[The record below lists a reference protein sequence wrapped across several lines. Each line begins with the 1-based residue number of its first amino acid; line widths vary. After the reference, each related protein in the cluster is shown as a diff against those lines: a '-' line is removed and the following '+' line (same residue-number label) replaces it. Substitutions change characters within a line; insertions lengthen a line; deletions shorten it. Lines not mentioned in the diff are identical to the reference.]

1 MEKTERRQIRVY
13 GIVQGVGFR
22 PAVDRHAHA
31 LGIRGTVANRGSFV
45 EINAEGVPSV
55 LDEFERRVKEQP
67 PERAVILKMDVKL
80 LEQSPA
86 AGFGDIAG
94 QSQESDGFRI
104 VESEKTSGEIFI
116 SPDIAICDTCKAEL
130 FDKNS
135 RRYLH
140 PFINCTC
147 CGPRFSLLEALPYD
161 RERTSMKK
169 FPMCPQCRR
178 EYFDPKSRF
187 YDAQPV
193 CCNDCGPQVYL
204 IERAGE
210 TDRRI
215 SVRGAAAISRARQ
228 ILVQGGIIAV
238 KGIGGFHLA
247 CNAADEDAVTRLRRL
262 KRRPMKP
269 FAVMARDEAVCR
281 RECEV
286 SPEQHQILTGHQKP
300 ILLLPK
306 KAGGRICSAVAP
318 DIPTIGMMLPYA
330 PIQLLLFTYE
340 DTWQEQ
346 MPDVLVMT
354 SGNAS
359 GAPIASNDAEAM
371 DEIAGFC
378 DAILS
383 NNRDIRIR
391 TDDSVMDFY
400 DHAPYMIR
408 RSRGYAPLPFLL
420 SRPYQGQVLGI
431 GGELKNTFCLGKDQI
446 FYPSAYVGDL
456 ADLRTVKALED
467 AVKKTET
474 LLEMRPQVIAADL
487 HPRYNSTL
495 VAEKLAEERGIPLL
509 RVQHHYAHVL
519 SCMAENDY
527 LEPVIGV
534 SFDGTGYGTDGT
546 IWGGEFLLS
555 DIGHFER
562 GGHITPFWQIG
573 GDIAAREGWRIAVS
587 MLHQIFGAG
596 ADDIIRRLG
605 LCDEMAA
612 GALKVLFT
620 RKINAVQSTSAGR
633 LFDAVSAILG
643 IRRASTYE
651 GEAAT
656 ALMYSAMRGKTQ
668 ASGSLA
674 TLTGLCRA
682 RDDLR
687 QNRREEVGGQPRPDG
702 APQPCVLPHPDV
714 LPRLNNLPQPDVLPT
729 EALVRALVLAKLDGA
744 GSEELAYEFHRELAQ
759 MIVRETVS
767 LSERTG
773 VKTAALTGGVFQNR
787 LLLELVEKG
796 LQAEKIQ
803 VLRHHLVPPN
813 DGGIALGQALYAM
826 AALGQKNGVQ
836 PPA

>member
-1 MEKTERRQIRVY
+1 M
-13 GIVQGVGFR
+13 
-22 PAVDRHAHA
+22 
-31 LGIRGTVANRGSFV
+31 
-45 EINAEGVPSV
+45 
-55 LDEFERRVKEQP
+55 
-67 PERAVILKMDVKL
+67 
-80 LEQSPA
+80 
-86 AGFGDIAG
+86 
-94 QSQESDGFRI
+94 
-104 VESEKTSGEIFI
+104 
-116 SPDIAICDTCKAEL
+116 
-130 FDKNS
+130 
-135 RRYLH
+135 
-140 PFINCTC
+140 
-147 CGPRFSLLEALPYD
+147 
-161 RERTSMKK
+161 
-169 FPMCPQCRR
+169 
-178 EYFDPKSRF
+178 
-187 YDAQPV
+187 
-193 CCNDCGPQVYL
+193 
-204 IERAGE
+204 
-210 TDRRI
+210 
-215 SVRGAAAISRARQ
+215 
-228 ILVQGGIIAV
+228 
-238 KGIGGFHLA
+238 
-247 CNAADEDAVTRLRRL
+247 
-262 KRRPMKP
+262 
-269 FAVMARDEAVCR
+269 
-281 RECEV
+281 
-286 SPEQHQILTGHQKP
+286 
-300 ILLLPK
+300 
-306 KAGGRICSAVAP
+306 
-318 DIPTIGMMLPYA
+318 
-330 PIQLLLFTYE
+330 
-340 DTWQEQ
+340 
-346 MPDVLVMT
+346 
-354 SGNAS
+354 
-359 GAPIASNDAEAM
+359 
-371 DEIAGFC
+371 
-378 DAILS
+378 
-383 NNRDIRIR
+383 
-391 TDDSVMDFY
+391 
-400 DHAPYMIR
+400 
-408 RSRGYAPLPFLL
+408 
-420 SRPYQGQVLGI
+420 
-431 GGELKNTFCLGKDQI
+431 
-446 FYPSAYVGDL
+446 
-456 ADLRTVKALED
+456 KALED

-587 MLHQIFGAG
+587 MLHQIFDAG
-596 ADDIIRRLG
+596 ADDLIRRLG

-668 ASGSLA
+668 AAGRLA
-674 TLTGLCRA
+674 ALTGLCRA

-687 QNRREEVGGQPRPDG
+687 QNRREEVGGQPQPDG
-702 APQPCVLPHPDV
+702 APQPCVLPHPNV

-826 AALGQKNGVQ
+826 AALGQENGVQ

>member
-45 EINAEGVPSV
+45 EINAGGVPSV
-55 LDEFERRVKEQP
+55 LDEFEKRVKEQP

-94 QSQESDGFRI
+94 QSQGSDGFRI

-340 DTWQEQ
+340 DAWQER

-359 GAPIASNDAEAM
+359 GAPIASNDAEAL

-408 RSRGYAPLPFLL
+408 RSRGYAPLPFLV

-474 LLEMRPQVIAADL
+474 LLEMKPQVIAADL
-487 HPRYNSTL
+487 HPKYNSTL

-534 SFDGTGYGTDGT
+534 SFDGTGFGTDGT

-562 GGHITPFWQIG
+562 GGHIAPFWQIG
-573 GDIAAREGWRIAVS
+573 GDTAAREGWRIAVS
-587 MLHQIFGAG
+587 MLQQIFGAG
-596 ADDIIRRLG
+596 ADDLIRRLG

-656 ALMYSAMRGKTQ
+656 ALMYSAMRGR
-668 ASGSLA
+668 AHAAGSLA
-674 TLTGLCRA
+674 SLTELCQSGDSLA
-682 RDDLR
+682 
-687 QNRREEVGGQPRPDG
+687 QNRQAVEAGGQPQPDG
-702 APQPCVLPHPDV
+702 APQPGVLPHPNV

-729 EALVRALVLAKLDGA
+729 DSLVRALVLAKLDGA
-744 GSEELAYEFHRELAQ
+744 GSEELAYEFHRGLAQ

-826 AALGQKNGVQ
+826 AALGQENGV
-836 PPA
+836 

>member
-55 LDEFERRVKEQP
+55 LDEFEKRVKEQP

-94 QSQESDGFRI
+94 QSQGSDGFRI

-147 CGPRFSLLEALPYD
+147 CGPRFSLLEVLPYD

-340 DTWQEQ
+340 DAWQER

-359 GAPIASNDAEAM
+359 GAPIASNDAEAL

-408 RSRGYAPLPFLL
+408 RSRGYAPLPFLV

-474 LLEMRPQVIAADL
+474 LLEMKPQVIAADL
-487 HPRYNSTL
+487 HPKYNSTL

-534 SFDGTGYGTDGT
+534 SFDGTGFGTDGT

-562 GGHITPFWQIG
+562 GGHIAPFWQIG
-573 GDIAAREGWRIAVS
+573 GDTAAREGWRIAVS
-587 MLHQIFGAG
+587 MLQQIFGAG
-596 ADDIIRRLG
+596 ADDLIRRLG

-656 ALMYSAMRGKTQ
+656 ALMYSAMRGR
-668 ASGSLA
+668 AHAAGSLA
-674 TLTGLCRA
+674 SLPGLCRD
-682 RDDLR
+682 RDSLAHSR
-687 QNRREEVGGQPRPDG
+687 QAVEAGGQ
-702 APQPCVLPHPDV
+702 
-714 LPRLNNLPQPDVLPT
+714 PQPDVLPT
-729 EALVRALVLAKLDGA
+729 DSLVRALVLAKLDGT
-744 GSEELAYEFHRELAQ
+744 GSEELAYEFHRGLAQ

-773 VKTAALTGGVFQNR
+773 VKTVALTGGVFQNR

-826 AALGQKNGVQ
+826 AALGQENGV
-836 PPA
+836 

>member
-55 LDEFERRVKEQP
+55 LDEFEKRVKEQP

-94 QSQESDGFRI
+94 QSQGSDGFRI

-247 CNAADEDAVTRLRRL
+247 CNAADEAVVMRLRRL

-286 SPEQHQILTGHQKP
+286 SPEQHRILTGHQKP

-306 KAGGRICSAVAP
+306 KTGGRICSAVAP

-340 DTWQEQ
+340 DVWQER

-359 GAPIASNDAEAM
+359 GAPIASNDAEAL

-408 RSRGYAPLPFLL
+408 RSRGYAPLPFLV

-474 LLEMRPQVIAADL
+474 LLEMKPQVIAADL
-487 HPRYNSTL
+487 HPKYNSTL

-534 SFDGTGYGTDGT
+534 SFDGTGFGTDGT

-562 GGHITPFWQIG
+562 GGHIAPFWQIG

-587 MLHQIFGAG
+587 MLQQIFGAG
-596 ADDIIRRLG
+596 ADDLIRRLG

-656 ALMYSAMRGKTQ
+656 ALMYSAMRGR
-668 ASGSLA
+668 AHAAGSLA
-674 TLTGLCRA
+674 SLPGLCRD
-682 RDDLR
+682 RDSLAHSR
-687 QNRREEVGGQPRPDG
+687 QAVEADGQ
-702 APQPCVLPHPDV
+702 
-714 LPRLNNLPQPDVLPT
+714 PQPDVLPT
-729 EALVRALVLAKLDGA
+729 DSLVRALVLAKLDGA
-744 GSEELAYEFHRELAQ
+744 GSEELAYEFHRGLAQ

-826 AALGQKNGVQ
+826 AALGQENGV
-836 PPA
+836 